1 MTRQQQVRL
10 PSFPN
15 IRPSQLHPDLI
26 RRNLSVESSRR
37 SRFAAVDH
45 SQAYKSQVSGRHGQQ
60 LALAE
65 LAGAGKDDPA
75 FDPFL
80 EDEMEEGFADE
91 GLEGKGIEARNED
104 EDVDD
109 FDDDTDGADGE
120 SFYNRDGSLRWSR
133 AERAVLRAGSP
144 AGGLFAVV
152 ELAGSQFKV
161 TTDDVLIVNRLPPP
175 FDRVGTTHEIDS
187 VLLAGSTHLTLVGMP
202 WVAGACVKVM
212 VEEITKDEK
221 VIVFRKRRRKN
232 WKRKNGFR
240 RDVTMLR
247 ILDIVLPPQYA
258 NHHHV
263 VRVAPKALFAGE

>member
-1 MTRQQQVRL
+1 
-10 PSFPN
+10 
-15 IRPSQLHPDLI
+15 
-26 RRNLSVESSRR
+26 VESKSSRY
-37 SRFAAVDH
+37 AAVDH
-45 SQAYKSQVSGRHGQQ
+45 SQAYEYQVSGGGRHGQQ

-65 LAGAGKDDPA
+65 LAGVGKDDPA

-80 EDEMEEGFADE
+80 EDEMDEMNNEEEFDEE
-91 GLEGKGIEARNED
+91 GLEDEGIED
-104 EDVDD
+104 EDD
-109 FDDDTDGADGE
+109 FDDDADGDADGD
-120 SFYNRDGSLRWSR
+120 SIYNRDGSLRWSR

-161 TTDDVLIVNRLPPP
+161 TTDDVLVVNRLPPP
-175 FDRVGTTHEIDS
+175 FDKVGTTHDLDS
-187 VLLAGSTHLTLVGMP
+187 VLLAGSSHLTLVGLP
-202 WVAGACVKVM
+202 RVEGACVRVM

-247 ILDIVLPPQYA
+247 ILDIVLPSQYV

-263 VRVAPKALFAGE
+263 ARVVPKALFAEEPAA